1 VVSQDVAIR
10 PTAGAAASAA
20 PLGDEEFG
28 PAVEQIG
35 PRVFALN
42 FAKLARF
49 IVSFDDRAVR
59 LVAAQAEADQDTI
72 DHLLDDHIAPRIIAA
87 DGTLVLHGSS
97 VVVGSHLVAFLGG
110 TGSGKSTFAASM
122 HGAGYPLLGDDAV
135 VISAK
140 GGVLH
145 GEAVY
150 PSLRLYRQSIEQVF
164 DRDVET
170 SPMAFY
176 SDKLHVAAP
185 DFGNPEPEQYP
196 LGAIFFMSEGD
207 AIMLETTYPSDACF
221 GLVENS
227 FAFDPNDQTSAA
239 QRMAQAARV
248 VSAIPCYELTYPH
261 DFGQLG
267 EVRAQALAALAH
279 LSTPA

>member
-1 VVSQDVAIR
+1 MSSDS
-10 PTAGAAASAA
+10 AGAKTGVQA
-20 PLGDEEFG
+20 LGDAEEFG
-28 PAVEQIG
+28 PAVEQTAPG
-35 PRVFALN
+35 VFTLD
-42 FAKLARF
+42 FGSLARF
-49 IVSFDDRAVR
+49 VVSFEDRSVR
-59 LVAAQAEADQDTI
+59 LVAARPEADQDTI

-97 VVVGSHLVAFLGG
+97 IVVGSHLVAFLGG

-122 HGAGYPLLGDDAV
+122 HGIGHRLLGDDAI
-135 VISAK
+135 VISDK

-150 PSLRLYRQSIEQVF
+150 PSLRLYRRSIEQVF
-164 DRDVET
+164 DRSVET

-185 DFGNPEPEQYP
+185 EFGSPAPEQFP
-196 LGAIFFMSEGD
+196 LGAVFFLSEGD
-207 AIMLETTYPSDACF
+207 AITLETTYPSDACF

-227 FAFDPNDQTSAA
+227 FAFDPNDQTGAMH
-239 QRMAQAARV
+239 RMAKAARV
-248 VSAIPCYELTYPH
+248 VSAVPCYELTYPH

-279 LSTPA
+279 LSPPA